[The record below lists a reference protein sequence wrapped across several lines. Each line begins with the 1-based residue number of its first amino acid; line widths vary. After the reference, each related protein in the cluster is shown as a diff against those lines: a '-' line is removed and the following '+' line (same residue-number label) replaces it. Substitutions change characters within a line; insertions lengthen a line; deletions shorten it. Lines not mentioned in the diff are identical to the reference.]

1 MGCASSKD
9 NGDAGDKRNN
19 TPAAAA
25 PAASSSTA
33 TNAASNTT
41 TTTTTTPAAAPAE
54 KKQGMLLGGDSSR
67 KLEDEYEV
75 GSELGRGGFA
85 VVYAGKSKKTD
96 EAVAIKV
103 IEKTCVDTSE
113 LQSLV
118 REIDI
123 MKKVDHP
130 NVLKL
135 IDIFESDTRVTLV
148 TELVTGGELFYK
160 IVERGS
166 YSEADAAGIVRQ
178 LVTGVEYLHSKGIAH
193 RDLKP
198 ENLLC
203 SDGEGKD
210 MVIKIADF
218 GLSKMFSAGEVLKT
232 SCGTPD
238 YAAPEVLQ
246 TDGTY
251 SNAVDMWSVGVI
263 TYVLLCGYPPF
274 YAKEQR
280 ELFTQ
285 ILNAEYEFPEEDWS
299 QISEDAKDFIRH
311 LLVVD
316 PNERMTASQAL
327 KDKWLAGEVSGDA
340 KVAIK
345 DHLNEYN
352 ERRRVQNS

>member
-1 MGCASSKD
+1 MGCASSKGGD
-9 NGDAGDKRNN
+9 SDAGTKRAEDS
-19 TPAAAA
+19 TTT
-25 PAASSSTA
+25 SSTTTA
-33 TNAASNTT
+33 TT
-41 TTTTTTPAAAPAE
+41 TTTTTTTEQAPADQ
-54 KKQGMLLGGDSSR
+54 KKTGMLLGGDASR
-67 KLEDEYEV
+67 KLEDEYEI

-96 EAVAIKV
+96 QAVAIKM
-103 IEKTCVDTSE
+103 IEKNCVDVSE

-135 IDIFESDTRVTLV
+135 IDIFESETRVTLV

-166 YSEADAAGIVRQ
+166 YSEADAAGIVKQ

-203 SDGEGKD
+203 SEGEGKD

-251 SNAVDMWSVGVI
+251 SNAWI
-263 TYVLLCGYPPF
+263 CG
-274 YAKEQR
+274 
-280 ELFTQ
+280 
-285 ILNAEYEFPEEDWS
+285 
-299 QISEDAKDFIRH
+299 
-311 LLVVD
+311 LLVSS
-316 PNERMTASQAL
+316 PTFFCAATLPSTPRSSAS
-327 KDKWLAGEVSGDA
+327 SS
-340 KVAIK
+340 
-345 DHLNEYN
+345 HRFSTPSTSS
-352 ERRRVQNS
+352 RRRIGLRSQKTQRTSSVICSSSILTSV

>member
-9 NGDAGDKRNN
+9 GETDAGSKR
-19 TPAAAA
+19 TEAPAQKSSSEATDVA
-25 PAASSSTA
+25 PAAE
-33 TNAASNTT
+33 
-41 TTTTTTPAAAPAE
+41 E
-54 KKQGMLLGGDSSR
+54 KKQGMLLGGDASR
-67 KLEDEYEV
+67 KLEDEYEI

-85 VVYAGKSKKTD
+85 VVYAGRSKKNN

-103 IEKTCVDTSE
+103 IEKNCVDVSE

-166 YSEADAAGIVRQ
+166 YSEADAAGIVKQ

-210 MVIKIADF
+210 MTIKIADF

-285 ILNAEYEFPEEDWS
+285 ILNAEYEFPEEDWGK
-299 QISEDAKDFIRH
+299 ISEDAKDFIRH

-327 KDKWLAGEVSGDA
+327 QDKWLAGQAGEGA
-340 KVAIK
+340 TVAIG
-345 DHLNEYN
+345 DHLSKYN
-352 ERRRVQNS
+352 ERRRAQNS

>member
-9 NGDAGDKRNN
+9 NGIDAGSKRPE
-19 TPAAAA
+19 TQAA
-25 PAASSSTA
+25 PVSTESTQA
-33 TNAASNTT
+33 TAVATT
-41 TTTTTTPAAAPAE
+41 TTTASEP
-54 KKQGMLLGGDSSR
+54 KKQAMLLGGDSSR
-67 KLEDEYEV
+67 KLEDEYEI

-103 IEKTCVDTSE
+103 IEKNCVDVSE

-285 ILNAEYEFPEEDWS
+285 ILNAEYEFPDEDWS

-311 LLVVD
+311 LLVVN
-316 PNERMTASQAL
+316 PEERMTASQAL
-327 KDKWLAGEVSGDA
+327 KDKWLAGEGAGDA
-340 KVAIK
+340 TVAIK
-345 DHLNEYN
+345 AHLNEYN
-352 ERRRVQNS
+352 ERRRAQNS

>member
-9 NGDAGDKRNN
+9 SPDAGDKRSDAPE
-19 TPAAAA
+19 PAQT
-25 PAASSSTA
+25 S
-33 TNAASNTT
+33 
-41 TTTTTTPAAAPAE
+41 AAPAE
-54 KKQGMLLGGDSSR
+54 AAPQDAAAAGDAKKQGMLLGGDASR
-67 KLEDEYEV
+67 KLEDEYEI

-85 VVYAGKSKKTD
+85 VVFAGKSKKD
-96 EAVAIKV
+96 GEAVAIKV
-103 IEKTCVDTSE
+103 IEKNCVDVSE

-166 YSEADAAGIVRQ
+166 YSEADAAGIVKQ

-203 SDGEGKD
+203 SDDEGKD

-316 PNERMTASQAL
+316 PDERMTAAQAL
-327 KDKWLAGEVSGDA
+327 QDKWLTGHCGSDATVSISG
-340 KVAIK
+340 
-345 DHLNEYN
+345 HLSKYN
-352 ERRRVQNS
+352 ERRRAQNS

>member
-1 MGCASSKD
+1 MGCMSSKGTD
-9 NGDAGDKRNN
+9 ADAGAVRKDEPAKA
-19 TPAAAA
+19 TTESAPAPQPASQPAAPE
-25 PAASSSTA
+25 PAAD
-33 TNAASNTT
+33 
-41 TTTTTTPAAAPAE
+41 P
-54 KKQGMLLGGDSSR
+54 KKGMLLGGDCTR

-85 VVYAGKSKKTD
+85 VVYAGKSKKTN

-103 IEKTCVDTSE
+103 IEKNCIDVSE

-123 MKKVDHP
+123 MKKVNHP

-135 IDIFESDTRVTLV
+135 IDIFETDTRVTLV

-166 YSEADAAGIVRQ
+166 YSEADAADIVRQ
-178 LVTGVEYLHSKGIAH
+178 LVTGVEYLHGMGIAH

-203 SDGEGKD
+203 SEGEGKG

-218 GLSKMFSAGEVLKT
+218 GLSKMFNAGEVLKT

-246 TDGTY
+246 TEDTY

-285 ILNAEYEFPEEDWS
+285 ILNADYEFPEEDWA

-316 PNERMTASQAL
+316 PNERMTATQAL
-327 KDKWLAGEVSGDA
+327 HHKWLADDA
-340 KVAIK
+340 GNGAGASVAIK
-345 DHLNEYN
+345 DHLNKYN
-352 ERRRVQNS
+352 ERRRAQNG

>member
-9 NGDAGDKRNN
+9 TGSDAGDKRND
-19 TPAAAA
+19 A
-25 PAASSSTA
+25 
-33 TNAASNTT
+33 
-41 TTTTTTPAAAPAE
+41 PAAAPAPAE
-54 KKQGMLLGGDSSR
+54 TTATAPAPADNKKQGMLLGGDSSR

-96 EAVAIKV
+96 ESVAIKV
-103 IEKTCVDTSE
+103 IEKNCVDVSE

-210 MVIKIADF
+210 MTIKIADF

-299 QISEDAKDFIRH
+299 QISEAAKDFIRH

-327 KDKWLAGEVSGDA
+327 QDKWLAGDNAGGANV
-340 KVAIK
+340 VIK

-352 ERRRVQNS
+352 ERRRAQNS